1 MMPSDPDFGPRT
13 PVHPKPQPTDT
24 TYAAPVD
31 ESDWVHGLKPTPEN
45 PALPPSR
52 NAGPPQPSSGSL
64 LLERICTH
72 NPLYAISAAFMVYGL
87 WVSFPAGDT
96 LGYAP
101 KLAVSLGAYIVLLTL
116 TAIVL
121 HRLGTLWE
129 DLRMLGLLVVLLLP
143 MVSVTLDATLL
154 VDPQAGRIASLVGGG
169 LALLI
174 GEALLFGLRV
184 RLPLGYRVPY
194 HLLMTLFFTYPLL
207 LTSDVAGQAVDPHDA
222 SLQWRLFGFAQAGAA
237 ILLSCLYAILRG
249 PSYVSQ
255 NGTPWRWPLFPMT
268 IFAFLTLC
276 VVGRANYLCRSFH
289 PIGEGESIFGSYFLV
304 PLVFVIGVLML
315 AAGKRNRNFDTLT
328 TALLMPVLA
337 LMLAVVEPGR
347 DPFYREFLQRFR
359 EATSAYPP
367 LVALWCAT
375 GFYALAAALRVRGAF
390 GLTIVA
396 LIGCA
401 FVEPE
406 ATSVFQL
413 QARLP
418 WPLGIAAVL
427 ASTRGLR
434 RRDWF
439 ECLVGASCTAGFVL
453 LCGRRFVDFPA
464 VFAGYHA
471 LVLILLLA
479 GWRLGPERGWSVRAL
494 TAMALCAAYVAW
506 EYPDRFPLFTHAAWA
521 TGFWYPTALVAL
533 AIAMAFLLREQVFFY
548 AATAMLTFSAAVYG
562 VRGYRWL
569 KLRVVGLDAIAVGL
583 AFLAAG
589 IAVSLTKARQ
599 VRRPRDAPTP

>member
-13 PVHPKPQPTDT
+13 PVHPKPRPTDT

-45 PALPPSR
+45 PALSQ
-52 NAGPPQPSSGSL
+52 PPQARPPQRSFGTL

-101 KLAVSLGAYIVLLTL
+101 KLAVSLGAYVVLLTL

-129 DLRMLGLLVVLLLP
+129 DLRMVGLLVVLLLP

-174 GEALLFGLRV
+174 GEALLLGLRV
-184 RLPLGYRVPY
+184 RLPLGFRVPY
-194 HLLMTLFFTYPLL
+194 HLLMTLFFVYPLL

-276 VVGRANYLCRSFH
+276 LVGRANYLCRSFH

-315 AAGKRNRNFDTLT
+315 AAGKRNRNFDTHT

-359 EATSAYPP
+359 EATS
-367 LVALWCAT
+367 
-375 GFYALAAALRVRGAF
+375 
-390 GLTIVA
+390 
-396 LIGCA
+396 
-401 FVEPE
+401 
-406 ATSVFQL
+406 VFQL

-427 ASTRGLR
+427 ASTRGLW

-494 TAMALCAAYVAW
+494 AAMALCAAYVAW

-562 VRGYRWL
+562 VRGYQWL